1 MLRAILIDD
10 ELNNLE
16 NLSALLAKYCPQVMV
31 IGKASDAATAR
42 GLIAALNPDL
52 VFLDVQM
59 PHENG
64 FTLLKSLPEIT
75 FDVIFVTAYDQYGV
89 QAIKFSALDYL
100 LKPVDIEELKRA
112 VNKAEQQH
120 NRKQQQSLL
129 QNLLHYFNNEKS
141 RQQKLA
147 LPTAG
152 ETRLVSIT
160 DIVRCE
166 SSNSYTTFF
175 LSNGEKVM
183 VSRPIGEYEQLLGGY
198 DFIRVHQSHL
208 VNKEYVQ
215 SLLKKDGFSLLLK
228 DGSMIPVS
236 RQKKE
241 TVMEV
246 LKLG

>member
-16 NLSALLAKYCPQVMV
+16 NLSALLAKYCPQVTV
-31 IGKASDAATAR
+31 IGKASDATTAR

-59 PHENG
+59 PNENG
-64 FTLLKSLPEIT
+64 FALLQSLPEIS
-75 FDVIFVTAYDQYGV
+75 FEVIFVTAYDQYGV

-100 LKPVDIEELKRA
+100 LKPVNIEELKRA
-112 VNKAEQQH
+112 VNKAEQQLH
-120 NRKQQQSLL
+120 KKQQQSLL

-147 LPTAG
+147 LPTTG
-152 ETRLVSIT
+152 ETRLVSISE
-160 DIVRCE
+160 IIRCE

-175 LSNGEKVM
+175 LSNKEKIM

-215 SLLKKDGFSLLLK
+215 SLLKKDGFSLLLT
-228 DGSMIPVS
+228 DGSTIPVS

-241 TVMEV
+241 TVMEQ